1 MALPQKHLSELQK
14 VKSVIVRILKE
25 NGIRRAG
32 IFGSFARGEQTE
44 KSDIDI
50 IIEPR
55 KRMGLEFVGLAFDLE
70 KELGKKVDLV
80 TYKSLHP
87 LLKKSILKDE
97 VRILDEKNAPQISIT
112 PKIPNT
118 LQGVVSCAVPLMK
131 KQGVVKAGIFG
142 SYARGEQKKGSDV
155 DILVQLKK
163 GDGYFELVGLELE
176 LKKALNLE
184 VDLIPY
190 DGLNPLLKKTILQNE
205 VRII

>member
-1 MALPQKHLSELQK
+1 MARIQKHLSELQK
-14 VKSVIVRILKE
+14 VKPALVRFLKKK
-25 NGIRRAG
+25 GIKKAG
-32 IFGSFARGEQTE
+32 IFGSYARGEQTK

-50 IIEPR
+50 LIEPY
-55 KRMGLEFVGLAFDLE
+55 KGMGLEFVGLAFELE
-70 KELGKKVDLV
+70 KELGRKVDLV

-87 LLKKSILKDE
+87 LLKKSILKEE
-97 VRILDEKNAPQISIT
+97 VRILDEKNATQITTTRKT
-112 PKIPNT
+112 PST
-118 LQGVVSCAVPLMK
+118 LRGIVSRAVPLMK

-142 SYARGEQKKGSDV
+142 SYARGEQTPESDV

-163 GDGYFELVGLELE
+163 GKGYFELVGLELE
-176 LKKALNLE
+176 LKKALNLK

>member
-1 MALPQKHLSELQK
+1 MALPRKHLSELQK

-25 NGIRRAG
+25 NGIRKAG

-55 KRMGLEFVGLAFDLE
+55 KGMGFDFFGLALDLE

-97 VRILDEKNAPQISIT
+97 VRILDEKNAPQITTIQKT
-112 PKIPNT
+112 PST
-118 LQGVVSCAVPLMK
+118 LQGVVSRAVPLMK

-142 SYARGEQKKGSDV
+142 LYARGEQKKESDV

-184 VDLIPY
+184 VDLVPY
-190 DGLNPLLKKTILQNE
+190 GGLNPLLKKTILQNE